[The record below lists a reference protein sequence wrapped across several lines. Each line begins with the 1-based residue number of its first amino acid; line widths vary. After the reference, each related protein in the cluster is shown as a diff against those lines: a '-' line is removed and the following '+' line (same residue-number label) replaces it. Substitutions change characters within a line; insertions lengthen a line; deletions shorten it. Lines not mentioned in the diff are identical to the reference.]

1 MVTSTYDVHNLCNLK
16 CEGCSYFVS
25 DREEKAN
32 RPDPGAYDRLF
43 AAEVARGVTYPIFS
57 GAEPSLNQAPLR
69 IAARHWRHG
78 AVFTNGIKRIDPSL
92 PFRVVVSL
100 WGGRQ
105 ANQRLRGANSYDKAL
120 RAAAGDRR
128 AIVFFTVS
136 SNSID
141 DIPAVIADCAAI
153 GARISFNFYS
163 MTGEYALRLRS
174 LAPNDD
180 SFFRFSSNDDNLALD
195 LGARRRAAQL
205 IEQGMRSHP
214 ETVLFSPLLCQMMAR
229 EGAMHAIDPSTG
241 LATDCAMLQAKTHI
255 SYNYDL
261 TRDSRK
267 DCCAP
272 DLDCGDCRVLGA
284 ALATVI
290 TRKAT
295 LMRSSPTA
303 AADVRQLR
311 ELMMKLYY
319 WDWAAPSEAA

>member
-25 DREEKAN
+25 DREEKAD
-32 RPDPGAYDRLF
+32 RPAPEAYDRLF

-69 IAARHWRHG
+69 IAARHWRYG
-78 AVFTNGIKRIDPSL
+78 AVFTNGIKRIDPAL
-92 PFRVVVSL
+92 PFRVVISL
-100 WGGRQ
+100 WGGRHS
-105 ANQRLRGANSYDKAL
+105 NRKLRGANSYDKAL

-163 MTGEYALRLRS
+163 MTGEFAQRLRS

-180 SFFRFSSNDDNLALD
+180 SFFRFSSNDDNPSLD
-195 LGARRRAAQL
+195 ARDRRRAAAL
-205 IEQGMRSHP
+205 IEHGIRSYP
-214 ETVLFSPLLCQMMAR
+214 DTVLFSPLLCQAMTR
-229 EGAMHAIDPSTG
+229 EGSMHAIDPATG
-241 LATDCAMLQAKTHI
+241 LATDCAVLQAKTHI

-272 DLDCGDCRVLGA
+272 DLDCTDCRVLGA
-284 ALATVI
+284 ALATAI
-290 TRKAT
+290 TRKAR
-295 LMRSSPTA
+295 LMRSSPGA
-303 AADVRQLR
+303 AAEVRDLR

-319 WDWAAPSEAA
+319 WDWRAPAEAA